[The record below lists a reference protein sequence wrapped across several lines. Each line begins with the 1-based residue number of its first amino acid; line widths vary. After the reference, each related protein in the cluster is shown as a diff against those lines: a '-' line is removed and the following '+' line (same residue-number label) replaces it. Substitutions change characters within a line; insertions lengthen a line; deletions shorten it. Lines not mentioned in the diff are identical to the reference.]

1 MIYIVTNNIK
11 YLYYF
16 FFYFVLFLCFS
27 FIGVLQLGLLFFN
40 NPVYALEYINDARRF
55 FGIIGVILQVLFMA
69 ILMAYWLAEFESL
82 ASERMDAPA
91 ICEKTCSSLFR
102 NVMIILFIVT
112 SIPLYSYIK
121 MQELSNPLYD
131 FTEESEAWQFSKI
144 FAGLWF
150 CLYFFGLIYY
160 TIKNFGINFC
170 NSTGQCIRCCRCDIE
185 EPERWRKS
193 WIFVLHTFAI
203 VIGVS
208 GLAFGF
214 TYGLE
219 MDTVFE
225 FLFFYALFNLY
236 IHTLT
241 FLYFPMDISASGIS
255 MSDMERL
262 NDDDGDGGSS
272 KDNFDSVGAN
282 I

>member
-1 MIYIVTNNIK
+1 MNDIYFTNNIK
-11 YLYYF
+11 YLYIF
-16 FFYFVLFLCFS
+16 FFFFVLFFVFF

-160 TIKNFGINFC
+160 VCAGH
-170 NSTGQCIRCCRCDIE
+170 
-185 EPERWRKS
+185 
-193 WIFVLHTFAI
+193 L
-203 VIGVS
+203 
-208 GLAFGF
+208 
-214 TYGLE
+214 
-219 MDTVFE
+219 
-225 FLFFYALFNLY
+225 
-236 IHTLT
+236 
-241 FLYFPMDISASGIS
+241 
-255 MSDMERL
+255 L
-262 NDDDGDGGSS
+262 NQTWSS
-272 KDNFDSVGAN
+272 CVQHLR
-282 I
+282 